1 MVVMHKSNK
10 HRIDNI
16 WVLIFLYIS
25 LTNINFSKIETI
37 LEIGL
42 TIIVLEMLY
51 Y

>member
-1 MVVMHKSNK
+1 MLVDRKLSIMVLNLNH
-10 HRIDNI
+10 
-16 WVLIFLYIS
+16 
-25 LTNINFSKIETI
+25 NFSKIETI